1 MDCSASNT
9 LALQRFD
16 LKHLPPEALLL
27 TAITRL
33 DLSDNYLSVL
43 PPVITRLQV
52 SPRPGEALRSRG
64 GSMNR
69 GPRLFQQS
77 WSASMIADQQSW
89 SASKAVGEQSWLLKM
104 ITPNP
109 GAK

>member
-1 MDCSASNT
+1 MDCYASNT

-52 SPRPGEALRSRG
+52 SPRPVEAPRSRG
-64 GSMNR
+64 GSMSR
-69 GPRLFQQS
+69 MPRLFQQS
-77 WSASMIADQQSW
+77 
-89 SASKAVGEQSWLLKM
+89 
-104 ITPNP
+104 
-109 GAK
+109 

>member
-1 MDCSASNT
+1 MYRKEGSTPPHATATAGDDRPPLCNRYIRQFMDCSASNT

-64 GSMNR
+64 GSMSR

-77 WSASMIADQQSW
+77 
-89 SASKAVGEQSWLLKM
+89 
-104 ITPNP
+104 
-109 GAK
+109 